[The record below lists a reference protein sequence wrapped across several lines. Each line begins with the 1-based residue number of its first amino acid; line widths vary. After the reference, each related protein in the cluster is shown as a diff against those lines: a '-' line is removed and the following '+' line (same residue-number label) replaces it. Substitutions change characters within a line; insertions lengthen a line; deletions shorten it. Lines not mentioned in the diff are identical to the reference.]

1 MRPAVQDAERR
12 LVVAGDNDQLMV
24 RTNAGVEPD
33 EDEAD
38 SRAPKNRENRK
49 QGLSGADGSG
59 QCLIVQSE
67 FRTNAI
73 MKTPSTEIG

>member
-38 SRAPKNRENRK
+38 SRALKTGKIANRDC
-49 QGLSGADGSG
+49 QALTGVDS
-59 QCLIVQSE
+59 V
-67 FRTNAI
+67 
-73 MKTPSTEIG
+73 